1 MSADVGEM
9 ACIRPQNTP
18 AHCLKTVIL
27 YRQMSAHFATF
38 PHRTYSMPYRN
49 F

>member
-27 YRQMSAHFATF
+27 YRQMSARKRPSIHSQRLATIE
-38 PHRTYSMPYRN
+38 RY
-49 F
+49 